1 MKVRDKPT
9 ESELDK
15 ELERY
20 LDELMSRLSVVATVA
35 KERGKP
41 SLMYALNRA
50 WFEIDK
56 GRQL

>member
-1 MKVRDKPT
+1 MTAKDKPT
-9 ESELDK
+9 EAELDK

-20 LDELMSRLSVVATVA
+20 LDELLTKLSVVAGVA

-41 SLMYALNRA
+41 QLMYALNRA
-50 WFEIDK
+50 WHEVYN